1 MAPPE
6 VVSTAPF
13 PRAPGTIA
21 VEQATVYRG
30 GRRRWF
36 SLRAAC
42 RAEAKELVTA
52 HLRERHLDDC
62 TCREE
67 PDYETG
73 YTPAECPVHAGAWR
87 FRLVDRVARLLEAAN
102 KAL

>member
-6 VVSTAPF
+6 VVSHTPF
-13 PRAPGTIA
+13 PRVPGSVA

-42 RAEAKELVTA
+42 RAEAQMVVTN
-52 HLRERHLDDC
+52 HLRARLPDEC

-67 PDYETG
+67 VDHAIG
-73 YTPAECPVHAGAWR
+73 YTPPECPVHAGARRW
-87 FRLVDRVARLLEAAN
+87 RLVDRVARLIE
-102 KAL
+102 KAHKP